1 MLCGIVE
8 ITCWEQRTWTHKNC
22 IHFCSQFVKGVCRN
36 DAGLLACSNHE
47 YVIKPEKQDSNLA
60 QIVKQLKWAS
70 QTVNRHGGSLL
81 SQWVFTSDNK
91 NSKKFIS
98 HSWFAKISISF
109 WMRVWFSEN
118 MIFYNFSIITFKN
131 KITNDDCTWLLEFD
145 LPIKCFDALF
155 QSTKMHSNQLRSK
168 TRWNCIKIS
177 CGTNWSINALF
188 ETRRKFKLIEF
199 KVICFRMVSSLTS
212 CNWNDNFCQS

>member
-1 MLCGIVE
+1 M
-8 ITCWEQRTWTHKNC
+8 
-22 IHFCSQFVKGVCRN
+22 
-36 DAGLLACSNHE
+36 
-47 YVIKPEKQDSNLA
+47 IKPEKQDSNLA

-118 MIFYNFSIITFKN
+118 MIFYNFSIFPLSHL
-131 KITNDDCTWLLEFD
+131 KIKLQMMIVHDFLSS
-145 LPIKCFDALF
+145 IY
-155 QSTKMHSNQLRSK
+155 RS
-168 TRWNCIKIS
+168 
-177 CGTNWSINALF
+177 NALMHC
-188 ETRRKFKLIEF
+188 F
-199 KVICFRMVSSLTS
+199 KVQRCIPI
-212 CNWNDNFCQS
+212 NWDQKPVEIV